1 MHSPK
6 KNSTTDDDAYEH
18 DPTLGVAGIQ
28 DCKAAL
34 VALSLPYT
42 GSTVFCP
49 RASGM
54 LWLAKYFG
62 FASTAELLADIAPGG
77 AGASRAAAEAYF
89 ELLVSPGRVLTQPK
103 IPPGLTVL
111 PTLLGNV
118 PGGEAGVRKTVRTT
132 SDGRTCYKV
141 DFVYLGGDVDVEAFD
156 LTFEG
161 PLANGTGSP
170 PYVVHALE
178 RPVAP
183 EGAYRASDEL
193 FSKQRGALSSSAKL
207 FKVSLREKKRGGSG
221 GTSAAQKVGVMTLLL
236 PNNAAWLNV
245 GAQPFASSRGVTVK
259 SIQRNKAAKAKLLE
273 YLTLPGDVRPGGAG
287 TPFSA
292 AGKPSV
298 AADGTVTGGG
308 GDKAKIVAT
317 YVAGRYVV
325 HAIDGVVVPG
335 DF

>member
-1 MHSPK
+1 
-6 KNSTTDDDAYEH
+6 
-18 DPTLGVAGIQ
+18 
-28 DCKAAL
+28 
-34 VALSLPYT
+34 
-42 GSTVFCP
+42 
-49 RASGM
+49 M

-89 ELLVSPGRVLTQPK
+89 ELLVSPGRVLTQPD
-103 IPPGLTVL
+103 IPLGLTVL
-111 PTLLGNV
+111 PTLLGNAT
-118 PGGEAGVRKTVRTT
+118 GGEAGVRKTARLDHGAT
-132 SDGRTCYKV
+132 RYKV
-141 DFVYLGGDVDVEAFD
+141 EFVYLGGDVDVQAFD

-161 PLANGTGSP
+161 ALTNGSSSP

-178 RPVAP
+178 HPVAP
-183 EGAYRASDEL
+183 SGTYRASDDL

-207 FKVSLREKKRGGSG
+207 FKVSLREKKRGGAG
-221 GTSAAQKVGVMTLLL
+221 RAGVSAAPSVGGVKTLLL

-245 GAQPFASSRGVTVK
+245 GAQPFASSKGLTVK
-259 SIQRNKAAKAKLLE
+259 SVQRNKAAKAKLLE